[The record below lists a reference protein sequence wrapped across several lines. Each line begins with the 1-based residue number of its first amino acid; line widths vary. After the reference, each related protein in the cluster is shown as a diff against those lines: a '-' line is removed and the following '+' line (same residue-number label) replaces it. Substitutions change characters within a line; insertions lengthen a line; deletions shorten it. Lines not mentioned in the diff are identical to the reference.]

1 MVEPKIYE
9 RTDIQRI
16 VMRLILLNF
25 VIWYI

>member
-16 VMRLILLNF
+16 VMRLILLNV